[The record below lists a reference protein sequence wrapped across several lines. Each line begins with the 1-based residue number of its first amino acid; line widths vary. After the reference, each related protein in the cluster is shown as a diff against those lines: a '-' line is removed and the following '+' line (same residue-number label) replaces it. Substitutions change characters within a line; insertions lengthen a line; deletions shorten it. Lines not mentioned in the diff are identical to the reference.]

1 MTKENQFHF
10 ALSWMSMAR
19 SCMKYYL
26 YCFFHWRRMSDAHS
40 YDLIFSSV
48 ITFLMLQNEPCSF
61 FLLISS
67 KRCHFFP
74 WWRTS
79 TACEDQAIA
88 PGSNQKNQ
96 GFSFNLTHKS
106 FNAPKI
112 ALRSE
117 SFFTLLNS
125 LKCRWSPMELSPFLS
140 VSVREKK
147 HFMKCRDREW
157 RVYEGSLPHNFSKI
171 NILFIYN
178 IIRRTINTFKS
189 SIGSKKIQR
198 RFNSSRNVQRFNAQK
213 IM

>member
-1 MTKENQFHF
+1 
-10 ALSWMSMAR
+10 MSMAR

-96 GFSFNLTHKS
+96 GFSFNLDTIFHHMNVLKNHS
-106 FNAPKI
+106 IDGWPSGRYSGCI
-112 ALRSE
+112 EGILRSE

-140 VSVREKK
+140 VSVRVKK
-147 HFMKCRDREW
+147 HFMKCHW
-157 RVYEGSLPHNFSKI
+157 KKM
-171 NILFIYN
+171 
-178 IIRRTINTFKS
+178 TIF
-189 SIGSKKIQR
+189 
-198 RFNSSRNVQRFNAQK
+198 VEAW
-213 IM
+213 